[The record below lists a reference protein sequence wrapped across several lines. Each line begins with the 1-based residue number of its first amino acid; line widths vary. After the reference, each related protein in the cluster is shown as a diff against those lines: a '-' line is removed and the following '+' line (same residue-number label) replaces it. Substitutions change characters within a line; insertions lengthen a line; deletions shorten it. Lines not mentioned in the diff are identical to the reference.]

1 MPRNV
6 TPASTESPFSR
17 LVAPSERR
25 RMLALIAA
33 VAVVG
38 ASCGDD
44 GSNSADTSGAVDAG
58 SYPVTVESCGE
69 PTRYDT
75 APERAVANDVNM
87 VEMMLSLGLA
97 DRMAGVSGV
106 EDRADILP
114 ELQDDFDALPVLSST
129 YIELEP
135 LLGADPD
142 FFFAGWNYGLSE
154 ANDMTPER
162 LGEYDISTYA
172 ITESCAY
179 RIPDKGATNIGETFD
194 DLRNV
199 AKIFGVPER
208 AEALIDEQ
216 QQMLDEVEERLNGV
230 DAITVFVYDSGQEA
244 PFTAPGLA
252 IPNDIIERAGGENI
266 FADLQE
272 TWTTV
277 SWEQVID
284 ANPECVLIVDY
295 GEVTWE
301 QKRDFMMSSPALSEI
316 PAVRNGCFLALPYT
330 AMTPGV
336 RNVPSVLEVADLL
349 HPSPDNE

>member
-1 MPRNV
+1 MRRDG
-6 TPASTESPFSR
+6 TATSTGSP
-17 LVAPSERR
+17 LVYLAPPRR
-25 RMLALIAA
+25 RSRGVALIAA
-33 VAVVG
+33 VAVVA

-44 GSNSADTSGAVDAG
+44 GSNNADASGTVGAG

-69 PTRYDT
+69 PTRYDA
-75 APERAVANDVNM
+75 APARAVANDVNM

-97 DRMAGVSGV
+97 DRLAGVSGV
-106 EDRADILP
+106 EDRMDILP

-172 ITESCAY
+172 INESCAH
-179 RIPDKGATNIGETFD
+179 RNPDKGATNIGETFD

-199 AKIFGVPER
+199 AKIFGVAER
-208 AEALIDEQ
+208 AEELIAEQ
-216 QQMLDEVEERLNGV
+216 QQVLDEVEDRLN
-230 DAITVFVYDSGQEA
+230 DAGATTVFVYDSGEDA
-244 PFTAPGLA
+244 PYTAPGLA

-301 QKRDFMMSSPALSEI
+301 QKRDFMLSNMALSEI
-316 PAVRNGCFLALPYT
+316 PAVKNGCFLALPYT

-336 RNVPSVLEVADLL
+336 RNVPSVVEVADLL
-349 HPSPDNE
+349 HPES